1 MRVATMPPIS
11 QTDTGRA
18 FTKRLCWA
26 AEFRMLALLAAIVGC
41 GGLGLNQRVA
51 LFAHAITRNFSL
63 QVAVGWLPL
72 WAVCTAS
79 AFPVAGY
86 TFCLQR
92 KFGLIAVGPLVWLR
106 DYLKTKA
113 LALLFGAA
121 LVEIAFLSN
130 IVFSLLRLDLRRTAL
145 RASDSVDQQDVSM
158 DTVAFSTR

>member
-1 MRVATMPPIS
+1 
-11 QTDTGRA
+11 
-18 FTKRLCWA
+18 
-26 AEFRMLALLAAIVGC
+26 MLALLAAIVGY

-79 AFPVAGY
+79 AFPVAWY

-106 DYLKTKA
+106 DYLKKTNA

-130 IVFSLLRLDLRRTAL
+130 MVFPSYGWIPRRTAL
-145 RASDSVDQQDVSM
+145 RASDSVDQQEVSM
-158 DTVAFSTR
+158 DTVAFLPGSSSV